1 MIHKV
6 QRRSRL
12 ERLLEM
18 AEELSNSAA
27 LRPKNPELYLIRN
40 DNRKKIDVLDVIIAL
55 YPEIKE
61 LENGRKES
69 C

>member
-1 MIHKV
+1 
-6 QRRSRL
+6 
-12 ERLLEM
+12 M

-40 DNRKKIDVLDVIIAL
+40 DNKKKIDVLDVIIAL

-61 LENGRKES
+61 LENGIKES